1 LPVISIQPLNE
12 HLIATLTPQ
21 RLLASLITS
30 FGLLALLLAGIGLYG
45 LLSYT
50 VAQRTPEIGIRMAL
64 GAQTRDV
71 LKLIVMR
78 GMRLALLGIVIGLA
92 AAFGLTRL
100 MKSLLF
106 GVSATDPLTF
116 AGVSLLLLSIALP
129 ACWIPA
135 RRATKVDPMVALR
148 AE

>member
-12 HLIATLTPQ
+12 HLSATLTPQ

-45 LLSYT
+45 LLAYT

-78 GMRLALLGIVIGLA
+78 GMRLALLGVVIGLA

-106 GVSATDPLTF
+106 GVSAIDPLTF
-116 AGVSLLLLSIALP
+116 AGVSLLLLGIAMV

-135 RRATKVDPMVALR
+135 RRATKVDPMVALHC
-148 AE
+148 E